1 MEVSPEVFFLSDF
14 MAWYECAPVTSLFR
28 IVLSW
33 LLSFYFLDRL
43 VESTSLR
50 KAIETVYAA
59 YLPKNTHPFLY
70 LR

>member
-1 MEVSPEVFFLSDF
+1 
-14 MAWYECAPVTSLFR
+14 MAWRDCSPVTSPVRTVVSCFLP
-28 IVLSW
+28 
-33 LLSFYFLDRL
+33 FYFLDRL
-43 VESTSLR
+43 VESASLK